1 MKKQLFSI
9 VAALSFG
16 LAVAQPSPSWPTLQN
31 TNYTV
36 TAAGTRYLD
45 AVDANV
51 VWTCGYD
58 GFNANRNYNW
68 YSRSINGGANFVS
81 GNIFAD
87 TNTWVLS
94 NMEGVD
100 ANTAWVAAFD
110 KAQQG
115 MGGIFK
121 TTNSGGTWVNMTA
134 PGMYTNVASSFCN
147 IVSFLTPN
155 NGITMGD
162 PVNGDFEI
170 WTTSNGGV
178 NWTPVPAANIQGTP
192 ISQEFAIV
200 DLYDKVGPNNLWFG
214 TNKGRIYYT
223 TNSGSTWSVTAV
235 GPPSYTVT
243 EIAFA
248 SVTNGLA
255 FVAVSSTS
263 VALFNTTDGGVSW
276 NWVNTTDPDLGKNDL
291 CGIPGTNY
299 FASVQNNPEI
309 ISYSTDNGMT
319 WTSWG
324 GSGIPYLKIDFVN
337 QNTAWAGTFS
347 DQTNAALGGI
357 WKYSGIMASFDM
369 PTYVCKVGASATVQP
384 TNNSAG
390 PVSTYTWSAAN
401 SVSISSNSAASPV
414 LTFTNNGI
422 YTVTLTAASAL
433 GATVNFVKNINVL
446 TCTSPT
452 ANFNTSPANLCNN
465 VTFSVTNNSGGAPTS
480 TYVATTTAPNSTVVP
495 GNGTNA
501 TTFKFAAP
509 GIYSITIT
517 ASNIYSTSVTTK
529 TIEVKDC
536 SPQPTI
542 FLDNDTLCL
551 NGLPAVITASQ
562 TTIGSGVSYAWS
574 ISPNSAGQVTVT
586 NTSNNGRKFTFN
598 QNNGVGVY
606 TITLVA
612 SNVSGTT
619 TTTYV
624 VVVNSCNV
632 GINEAGS
639 LLSGVSVYPNP
650 AHGQLN
656 VVLSGANDVYTITMT
671 NLVGAV
677 VFEEKAVKGS
687 KEVHV
692 NLVNKSK
699 GVYFLSV
706 EAGNAKTIK
715 KIIVE

>member
-1 MKKQLFSI
+1 MKKQLFS
-9 VAALSFG
+9 VFAALTFG
-16 LAVAQPSPSWPTLQN
+16 SVVAQTPSPSWPTLQN

-58 GFNANRNYNW
+58 GFNAGRNYNW

-87 TNTWVLS
+87 TNTWVLA
-94 NMEGVD
+94 NMEGID

-115 MGGIFK
+115 MGGIFR
-121 TTNSGGTWVNMTA
+121 TTNSGTNWVNMTA

-162 PVNGDFEI
+162 PVGGEFEI
-170 WTTSNGGV
+170 WTTSNGGT
-178 NWTPVPAANIQGTP
+178 NWSQVPGANIPNP

-223 TNSGSTWSVTAV
+223 TNAGTNWSVTTV
-235 GPPSYTVT
+235 GPASYTVT

-263 VALFNTTDGGVSW
+263 VALFNTTDGGQSW
-276 NWVNTTDPDLGKNDL
+276 NFVNTTDPDLGRNDL
-291 CGIPGTNY
+291 CGIPGTNF

-309 ISYSTDNGMT
+309 ISYSTDNGQS

-324 GSGIPYLKIDFVN
+324 GSLIPYLKIDFVN

-347 DQTNAALGGI
+347 DQTNPALGGI
-357 WKYSGIMASFDM
+357 WKYSGILASFDM
-369 PTYVCKVGASATVQP
+369 PSFLCKTGASATVQP

-390 PVSTYTWSAAN
+390 PISTYSWTAAN
-401 SVSISSNSAASPV
+401 SVNISSNNVASPV

-422 YTVTLTAASAL
+422 YTVTLTASSAL

-452 ANFNTSPANLCNN
+452 ANFSTNPASLCNN
-465 VTFSVTNNSGGAPTS
+465 VTFSVSNTSGGTPAS
-480 TYVATTTAPNSTVVP
+480 TYIATTSAPNTTVVA
-495 GNGTNA
+495 GNGSTP
-501 TTFKFAAP
+501 TTFKFPAP
-509 GIYSITIT
+509 GIYSITVT
-517 ASNIYSTSVTTK
+517 ATNIYSTSVNTK

-542 FLDNDTLCL
+542 LLDNDTLCL
-551 NGLPAVITASQ
+551 NGTLAVINASQ

-574 ISPNSAGQVTVT
+574 ISPNAANQVTVT
-586 NTSNNGRKFTFN
+586 NTSNSGRKFTFN
-598 QNNGVGVY
+598 QDNGVGTY
-606 TITLVA
+606 TITLTA

-624 VVVNSCNV
+624 VVINSCNV
-632 GINEAGS
+632 GINEPGS
-639 LLSGVSVYPNP
+639 ILSDVSVYPNP
-650 AHGQLN
+650 AHGLLN
-656 VVLSGANDVYTITMT
+656 VVLPAGNEVYTIQMT
-671 NLVGAV
+671 NLLGAV
-677 VFEEKAVKGS
+677 VYEEKITKGT

-692 NLVNKSK
+692 NLANKSK

-706 EAGNAKTIK
+706 ETGTAKSTK